1 MSIKIRK
8 SDCPGH
14 TCFPGIADRDGC
26 HVLILPNDP
35 VILAPPRI
43 KRRPLHIA
51 QQGVDVR
58 SRIVLSGAAADEHA
72 PSIERDLQMSRVAPR
87 IQERDQVLP
96 FNRQPGVVQLVLH
109 GSRHFQPVWTIQI
122 LLYLV

>member
-35 VILAPPRI
+35 VILAPLALNDGHI
-43 KRRPLHIA
+43 SRRLM
-51 QQGVDVR
+51 R

-72 PSIERDLQMSRVAPR
+72 PSSA
-87 IQERDQVLP
+87 
-96 FNRQPGVVQLVLH
+96 
-109 GSRHFQPVWTIQI
+109 
-122 LLYLV
+122 